1 MKCTKPS
8 SGVYPFQPWS
18 QNASSMRSSPSEA
31 SPTTQHIAFSL
42 GSAYECSPISMPPP
56 PPPSPS
62 DNTLTDITP
71 RKCSFSSGYGM
82 SNNSCAFPSWPNR
95 PSLISADSD
104 GSSASAYISDEDL
117 YCEPLG
123 PPESAVD
130 EESAAHDPM
139 GGPDM
144 TTEQQI
150 QMVRAAAEED
160 AHRAR
165 FLAQVQAHA
174 RAQQALRV
182 AQLAAVEREN
192 AKRKKR
198 KAIPDRKRRATSS
211 SKSSRS

>member
-1 MKCTKPS
+1 M
-8 SGVYPFQPWS
+8 
-18 QNASSMRSSPSEA
+18 
-31 SPTTQHIAFSL
+31 QHIAFSF
-42 GSAYECSPISMPPP
+42 GSASECSPISMPPP
-56 PPPSPS
+56 PPPSPN

-95 PSLISADSD
+95 PSLINGDSD
-104 GSSASAYISDEDL
+104 GSTASAYISDEDL
-117 YCEPLG
+117 YFESMAPV
-123 PPESAVD
+123 ESAID
-130 EESAAHDPM
+130 EESAAHDPAM
-139 GGPDM
+139 AGPDV

-150 QMVRAAAEED
+150 QMLRMAAEEE

-198 KAIPDRKRRATSS
+198 KAIIPDRKRRTTSS
-211 SKSSRS
+211 SKSSRA